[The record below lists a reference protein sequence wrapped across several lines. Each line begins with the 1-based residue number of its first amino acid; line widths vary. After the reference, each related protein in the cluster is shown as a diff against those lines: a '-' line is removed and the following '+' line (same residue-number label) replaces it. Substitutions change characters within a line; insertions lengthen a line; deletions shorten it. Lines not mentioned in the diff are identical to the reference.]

1 MAHNKGAST
10 MSEIKENGYVRW
22 KGFLTT
28 MGANFLTTMGIVF
41 AMFLYLDSKM
51 VSKDSFVQFE
61 KRVIA
66 SLKDIKADIRGK

>member
-1 MAHNKGAST
+1 

-22 KGFLTT
+22 KGLFAS
-28 MGANFLTTMGIVF
+28 MGGILL

>member
-1 MAHNKGAST
+1 

-41 AMFLYLDSKM
+41 CLFLYVDSKM
-51 VSKDSFVQFE
+51 VSKAAFEQFE
-61 KRVIA
+61 KRVISA
-66 SLKDIKADIRGK
+66 LFEIRKDLRR